1 MCGKGA
7 LAAEGQD
14 WSGAKMFFLRALD
27 AKPKHDVA
35 FAGLGLCA
43 MVENRHEDAFS
54 FFQRAVDVN
63 PDNHRALLGVLQ
75 TGYPL
80 KKFTEMERMISAYLD
95 LHPGSLDMLYSF
107 AGVLFAQGKVN
118 EARLEVEKILVFE
131 PEHEHA
137 LELRGMIDQSRT
149 TDKKTP
155 VTQ

>member
-1 MCGKGA
+1 
-7 LAAEGQD
+7 
-14 WSGAKMFFLRALD
+14 
-27 AKPKHDVA
+27 
-35 FAGLGLCA
+35 
-43 MVENRHEDAFS
+43 MVESRHEDAFS
-54 FFQRAVDVN
+54 LFQQAVEVN
-63 PDNHRALLGVLQ
+63 PENHRALLGVLQ

-131 PEHEHA
+131 PGHEHA
-137 LELRGMIDQSRT
+137 LELRGMIDQSKGS
-149 TDKKTP
+149 DKKTP